1 MKYAIV
7 YDYCF
12 LFVCFLYLGNLSQ
25 GVSQRLIFHVSD
37 AEDHYYDFFL
47 GGWGGGGWVLFF
59 DSL

>member
-12 LFVCFLYLGNLSQ
+12 LFVCFLYLGNLTQ
-25 GVSQRLIFHVSD
+25 GVSQRLISHVSD
-37 AEDHYYDFFL
+37 AEDHYYAFF
-47 GGWGGGGWVLFF
+47 GGGGVGGVLFF